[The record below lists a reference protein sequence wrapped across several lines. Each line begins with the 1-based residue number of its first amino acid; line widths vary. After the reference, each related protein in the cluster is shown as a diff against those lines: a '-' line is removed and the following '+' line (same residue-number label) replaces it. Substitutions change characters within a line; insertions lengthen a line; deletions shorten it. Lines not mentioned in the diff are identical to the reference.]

1 MKLEHSLPS
10 YTKINSKWIKNLNV
24 RPETIKLLEGDKGS
38 AIFDINSR
46 GISLGLPPKAKKNKD
61 THTGPNL
68 KAFPQQM

>member
-24 RPETIKLLEGDKGS
+24 RPETIQLLEDKGS
-38 AIFDINSR
+38 AIFDINNR

-68 KAFPQQM
+68 KAFAQQM